1 MPNTPI
7 QQLPFFRPMEP
18 AVQDLYDR
26 LMRLADDC
34 QNDRVVPVDDLQWMV
49 RFAGALHFTNI
60 MSGIVHAA
68 EQSRMLEEESR
79 EMAYILLKIHGA
91 VAV

>member
-7 QQLPFFRPMEP
+7 QQLTFFRPMEP

-26 LMRLADDC
+26 FMQLGDDC
-34 QNDRVVPVDDLQWMV
+34 QNDRAARVDDLQRLV
-49 RFAGALHFTNI
+49 SLAVTSHFPSI
-60 MSGIVHAA
+60 MSVIAHTE
-68 EQSRMLEEESR
+68 EQSRMLEEEAR
-79 EMAYILLKIHGA
+79 EMAYILLKSHGA